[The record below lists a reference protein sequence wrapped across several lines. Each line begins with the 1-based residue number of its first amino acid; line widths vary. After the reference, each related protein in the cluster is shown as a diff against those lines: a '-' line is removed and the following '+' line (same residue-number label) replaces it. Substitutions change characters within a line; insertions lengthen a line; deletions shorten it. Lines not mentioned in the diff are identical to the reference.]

1 LPIHSGFIALKKHK
15 KPCKWRLFQSRY
27 LKTFIFAV
35 GWNHYSTM
43 LFHASACNRARNTG
57 FTEASGIQSATLWP
71 MGAFD
76 KGNNPV
82 VEMPRSVSFAQ
93 TRSQFD
99 AFLYAPVEED
109 NNGGFL
115 SVLSALARSDL
126 DPWTEAGIL
135 SRMAPENAIQRLAF
149 LISTLPGTTLADVNS
164 RTIAARLIA
173 LLPNAASF
181 NLIPRETAP
190 HAPVPL
196 ILTPLYLILITA
208 VLLAFA
214 FARQDIEASRQAS
227 PHISPASHSGNAV
240 PTIPPTRPAE

>member
-1 LPIHSGFIALKKHK
+1 
-15 KPCKWRLFQSRY
+15 
-27 LKTFIFAV
+27 
-35 GWNHYSTM
+35 
-43 LFHASACNRARNTG
+43 
-57 FTEASGIQSATLWP
+57 
-71 MGAFD
+71 MGALD
-76 KGNNPV
+76 RGNNPV
-82 VEMPRSVSFAQ
+82 VEMPRSVSLAQ

-109 NNGGFL
+109 NEGRFL

-149 LISTLPGTTLADVNS
+149 LISTLPGGTLADVNH
-164 RTIAARLIA
+164 RTVAARLVA

-181 NLIPRETAP
+181 NLIQRQTTP
-190 HAPVPL
+190 HATMPL

-227 PHISPASHSGNAV
+227 PEISRTSHSGNAV
-240 PTIPPTRPAE
+240 PTIPRTRPTE